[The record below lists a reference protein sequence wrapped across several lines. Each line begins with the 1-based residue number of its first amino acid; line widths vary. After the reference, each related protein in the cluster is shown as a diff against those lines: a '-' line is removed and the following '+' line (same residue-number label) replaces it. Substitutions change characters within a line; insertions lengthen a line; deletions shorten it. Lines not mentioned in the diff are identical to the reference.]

1 MVEFLQ
7 FNILRAA
14 EQDLIKAHG
23 GFKVAKKEV
32 TIALVG
38 GGYGAVLHLNGYR
51 KIHGVDVRLKT
62 LVDVDLEKAAALKE
76 KYGIEQVISDF
87 KEAISDP
94 EIDII
99 DIVTP
104 PALHPQM
111 VFDAMNAGKHVI
123 CEKPFTGYFGAPGD
137 PEPIGKNVSKRK
149 MFEVICKEL
158 DHARQI
164 VETSGKYFMYAE
176 NFVYAP
182 NIRKAAEFITTKGS
196 RILFMKGE
204 ASLKGSSSPVAGQWS
219 KTGGGPLMRNAIH
232 PLTGMLWLKKMES
245 AAKGEDLRVVSVTAD
260 AGYVVPKLTQEER
273 RHLSANPVDVEDSIT
288 VTLTFSD
295 GTKALVIGT
304 DTYLGGTKTY
314 IDVYAN
320 DATFNCNVAP
330 TDYFQTYFLD
340 EEKIEDIYLAE
351 MIPNKLG
358 WNRSFVSDEVLR
370 GYTDEL
376 QDFVE
381 CVAFGRKPVS
391 DYDLAAESVKLVY
404 ASYLSAEEGRRIDL

>member
-1 MVEFLQ
+1 M
-7 FNILRAA
+7 
-14 EQDLIKAHG
+14 
-23 GFKVAKKEV
+23 AKKEV

-38 GGYGAVLHLNGYR
+38 GGYGAILHLNGYA

-62 LVDVDLEKAAALKE
+62 LVDVDIEKAMALKD
-76 KYGIEQVISDF
+76 KYGIERVISDY
-87 KEAISDP
+87 KEAINDP

-104 PALHPQM
+104 PSLHPMM
-111 VFDAMNAGKHVI
+111 VYDAMRAGKHVI
-123 CEKPFTGYFGAPGD
+123 CEKPFTGYFGLDGD
-137 PEPIGKNVSKRK
+137 PEMIGKTVSKRQ
-149 MFEVICKEL
+149 MFEVVCKEL
-158 DHARQI
+158 DKGKEI
-164 VETSGKYFMYAE
+164 VEASGKLFMYAE

-182 NIRKAAEFITTKGS
+182 NIRKAAEFITAKGS

-204 ASLKGSSSPVAGQWS
+204 ASLKGSSSAVAGLWN

-232 PLTGMLWLKKMES
+232 PLTGMLWLKKTE
-245 AAKGEDLRVVSVTAD
+245 AASKGEDLRVVSVTAD
-260 AGYVVPKLTQEER
+260 AGYVVPRLTQEER
-273 RHLSANPVDVEDSIT
+273 RHLSANPIDVEDNIT

-295 GTKALVIGT
+295 GTKALVIGS

-340 EEKIEDIYLAE
+340 EENIEDIVLAE

-370 GYTDEL
+370 GYTSEL

-381 CVAFGRKPVS
+381 CVAFDRRPVS

-404 ASYLSAEEGRRIDL
+404 AAYLSAEEGRRIDL

>member
-1 MVEFLQ
+1 M
-7 FNILRAA
+7 
-14 EQDLIKAHG
+14 
-23 GFKVAKKEV
+23 AKKEV
-32 TIALVG
+32 TVALVG
-38 GGYGAVLHLNGYR
+38 GGYGAVLHLNGYE
-51 KIHGVDVRLKT
+51 KIHGVDVRIKT
-62 LVDVDLEKAAALKE
+62 LVDVDVEKALALKE
-76 KYGIEQVISDF
+76 KYGIEQVITDYR
-87 KEAISDP
+87 EAINDP

-104 PALHPQM
+104 PSLHPGM
-111 VFDAMNAGKHVI
+111 VYDAMGAGKHVI
-123 CEKPFTGYFGAPGD
+123 CEKPFTGYFGEEGD
-137 PEPIGKNVSKRK
+137 PEMIGKNVSKRQ
-149 MFEVICKEL
+149 MFEAVCKEL
-158 DHARQI
+158 DKAKDI
-164 VETSGKYFMYAE
+164 VETSGKHFMYAE

-182 NIRKAAEFITTKGS
+182 NIRKAAEFIAAKGS

-204 ASLKGSSSPVAGQWS
+204 ASLKGSSSAVAGLWN

-232 PLTGMLWLKKMES
+232 PLTGMLWLKKTE
-245 AAKGEDLRVVSVTAD
+245 AASKGEALKVVSVTAD
-260 AGYVVPKLTQEER
+260 AGYIVPGLTQEER
-273 RHLSANPVDVEDSIT
+273 RHLSANPVDVEDTIT

-295 GTKALVIGT
+295 GTKALVIGS

-340 EEKIEDIYLAE
+340 EEKIEDLYLAE

-370 GYTDEL
+370 GYTGEL

-381 CVAFGRKPVS
+381 CVAYDRSPVS
-391 DYDLAAESVKLVY
+391 DFDLAAESVKLVY
-404 ASYLSAEEGRRIDL
+404 AAYLSAEEGRRIDL